1 MSLRSIQCLVSCLAI
16 LLAGSVSAHSAE
28 IPLHQQIDSL
38 IGVGKTQ
45 FEKTASAP
53 ADDATFL
60 RRVTLD
66 LTGTIPT
73 SDEVRVFLADE
84 STEKR
89 TQLIDRLLASPE
101 HARRMQYVFDTML
114 MERRPD
120 KHVPAVEWRNYLRT
134 SFLNNK
140 PWDVLVREILSVD
153 GTDKKTRPAVKFLLD
168 RELKSEL
175 VTRDLG
181 RLFLGRDL
189 ECAQC
194 HNHPNVDDYLQRH
207 YHGLSAFLNRSYL
220 FKDPKTKKT
229 SIGEK
234 AEGLVSFTSVF
245 TQEEGKTA
253 PRMLDLPEIVD
264 PKDAKADYKVKP
276 AKNVR
281 SVPVYSRRL
290 QLANAMTHPTN
301 IAFRQNIANRLW
313 AMMMG
318 RGFVEPLD
326 MWHADN
332 PPSHPKL
339 LDLLTKE
346 LQKNGYNMRLILRE
360 LALSKT
366 YQRSSQISAGAEI
379 AKEIDF
385 GVGQLKPLSP
395 EQLAWSMM
403 QATGL
408 TVKTLKSLKAK
419 QVKADPKNGAKK
431 TEDALWQ
438 EEALHAALN
447 KNVTAFITTFGF
459 VGAQSSRFD
468 ASADQALFLRNG
480 PLVQSW
486 LVPSGDNLTARLKK
500 LKTSSEIAEELYLS
514 VFSRLPE
521 KKETENV
528 TAYLK
533 DNQKQS
539 QQALQQLVWAALSSD
554 EFRFNH

>member
-1 MSLRSIQCLVSCLAI
+1 MSLRSIPYLVACLA
-16 LLAGSVSAHSAE
+16 LFVALPATAFSVE
-28 IPLHQQIDSL
+28 IPLHQQIDLL
-38 IGVGKTQ
+38 IGVGKAK

-53 ADDATFL
+53 SDDATFL

-73 SDEVRVFLADE
+73 SNEVRAFLGE
-84 STEKR
+84 KSTDKR
-89 TQLIDRLLASPE
+89 TQLIDRLLVSPE

-194 HNHPNVDDYLQRH
+194 HDHPNVNDYLQRH
-207 YHGLSAFLNRSYL
+207 YHGLNAFLNRTYL
-220 FKDPKTKKT
+220 YKDPKTKKT

-245 TQEEGKTA
+245 TKEEGKTA

-264 PKDAKADYKVKP
+264 PADAKADYKVKP

-339 LDLLTKE
+339 LDLLTNE

-366 YQRSSQISAGAEI
+366 YQRSSQISAESEI
-379 AKEIDF
+379 AKEINF

-408 TVKTLKSLKAK
+408 TAKTLKSLKTK
-419 QVKADPKNGAKK
+419 QIKADPKNGAKK
-431 TEDALWQ
+431 IEEPLWQ
-438 EEALHAALN
+438 EEALHGALN

-486 LVPSGDNLTARLKK
+486 LVPAGDNLTARLKK

-521 KKETENV
+521 KTEAENV
-528 TAYLK
+528 VAYLN
-533 DNQKQS
+533 DNQKKS

>member
-1 MSLRSIQCLVSCLAI
+1 M
-16 LLAGSVSAHSAE
+16 
-28 IPLHQQIDSL
+28 
-38 IGVGKTQ
+38 GKTQ

-468 ASADQALFLRNG
+468 ASADQSLFLRNG

>member
-264 PKDAKADYKVKP
+264 PKDAKADYKVNP